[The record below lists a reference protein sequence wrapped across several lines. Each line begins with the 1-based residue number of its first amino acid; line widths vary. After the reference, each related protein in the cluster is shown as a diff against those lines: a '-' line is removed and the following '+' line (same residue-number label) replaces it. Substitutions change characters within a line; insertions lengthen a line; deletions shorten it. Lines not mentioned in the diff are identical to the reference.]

1 MTLDH
6 SAPQPASL
14 SGIMNKLANEKIG
27 QFAQRVMLSTELKNA
42 AILELI
48 HQEFP
53 EAKTTAACIAWYR
66 SDLKKKPKAI
76 IVPEVTL
83 ESIDAEILEAKTKL
97 EELQGKREAFLE
109 ENAEKIAARKAALR
123 AELEALEAM
132 E

>member
-1 MTLDH
+1 
-6 SAPQPASL
+6 
-14 SGIMNKLANEKIG
+14 MNKLANEKIG

-66 SDLKKKPKAI
+66 SDLKKKPKLVV
-76 IVPEVTL
+76 VPEVTL
-83 ESIDAEILEAKTKL
+83 ETIEAEILEAQARVT
-97 EELQGKREAFLE
+97 ELYGKKEAFLE

-132 E
+132 SE